1 MGFIETIYEKAKADK
16 QKIAIPE
23 ANNLIML
30 KAACKAHKEGIAEI
44 VLVGDRDEVT
54 KLAEENGLE
63 ISAMDFFDIK
73 DEVYAEELVER
84 YMALPNII
92 MSKKSIA
99 KRVSQP
105 LYRALVMEAVGD
117 VDCTFAGIDATTFEV
132 VMAATGIIGLAEGVA
147 TASCFFATELE
158 EFEGKQNY
166 FIGMSDGGVSVEP
179 TAEQLAGIAISSCET
194 YEAFKGEPAR
204 CAMLSYSTLG
214 SGSGPAV
221 DRVREATAIANEKR
235 PDLMIDGEFQ
245 ADAALIKRVA
255 EKKVKRESDVAGQ
268 ANVLIFPEIAAC
280 NIGSKLVQLTSKCNT
295 YGPILQGFR
304 LPVCDCSRS
313 DTEDRILTNIA
324 CSSVLATAK
333 KAGRK

>member
-1 MGFIETIYEKAKADK
+1 MGFIESIYEKAKAEK

-23 ANNLIML
+23 CNNATMMR
-30 KAACKAHKEGIAEI
+30 AAVKAHAEGIADI
-44 VLVGDRDEVT
+44 VFVGNADEV
-54 KLAEENGLE
+54 AEIAAQQGID
-63 ISAMDFFDIK
+63 ISAVTMVDIRN
-73 DEVYAEELVER
+73 EAYQAELVDR
-84 YMALPNII
+84 YFQLPDII
-92 MSKKSIA
+92 MSRKSITRRMA
-99 KRVSQP
+99 QP
-105 LYRALVMEAVGD
+105 LYMALVMEAVGD

-147 TASCFFATELE
+147 TASCFFITELH
-158 EFEGKQNY
+158 EFEGKENF

-194 YEAFKGEPAR
+194 YQAFKGEPAK

-214 SGSGPAV
+214 SGAGPSV
-221 DRVREATAIANEKR
+221 DRVAEAVKIANEKR
-235 PDLMIDGEFQ
+235 PDLFIDGEFQ
-245 ADAALIKRVA
+245 VDAAISERVA
-255 EKKVKRESDVAGQ
+255 KKKVKRESAVAGQ

-280 NIGSKLVQLTSKCNT
+280 NIGSKLVQLTAPCNA

-313 DTEDRILTNIA
+313 DTEERILNNIA

-333 KAGRK
+333 KKQQ